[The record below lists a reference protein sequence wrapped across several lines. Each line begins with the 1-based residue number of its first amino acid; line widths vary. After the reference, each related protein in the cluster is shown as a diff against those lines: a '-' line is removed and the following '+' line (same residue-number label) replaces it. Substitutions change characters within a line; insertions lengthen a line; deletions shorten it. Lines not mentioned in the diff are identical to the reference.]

1 MAIYWDKDT
10 LVLDDEFK
18 RSRGLIKFELCS
30 DNNILIYQDSD
41 IPVVRDKFEALDE
54 YTQLTLDETIES
66 LLKIAH
72 ELEEYKNGK
81 SIWINKQL

>member
-30 DNNILIYQDSD
+30 DNNVLIYQDSD

-81 SIWINKQL
+81 SI

>member
-18 RSRGLIKFELCS
+18 RSRGIINFELYKTIHGG
-30 DNNILIYQDSD
+30 NNVKIYQDSD
-41 IPVVRDKFEALDE
+41 IPFFRDKFESLDL
-54 YTQLTLDETIES
+54 YADFTVDDVIES

-72 ELEEYKNGK
+72 ELEEYKNDE
-81 SIWINKQL
+81 SI

>member
-10 LVLDDEFK
+10 LILDDEFK

-41 IPVVRDKFEALDE
+41 IPVVRDKFEVLGE
-54 YTQLTLDETIES
+54 YAQLTLDDTIES

-81 SIWINKQL
+81 SI

>member
-1 MAIYWDKDT
+1 MAVYWDEDT

-54 YTQLTLDETIES
+54 YTQITLDDTIES

-81 SIWINKQL
+81 SI

>member
-1 MAIYWDKDT
+1 MAVYWDEDT

-54 YTQLTLDETIES
+54 YAQLTLDETIES

-72 ELEEYKNGK
+72 ELEEYKSGK
-81 SIWINKQL
+81 SS

>member
-81 SIWINKQL
+81 SI

>member
-30 DNNILIYQDSD
+30 DNNVLIYQDSD

-54 YTQLTLDETIES
+54 YTQLTLDDTIES

-72 ELEEYKNGK
+72 ELEEYKNGE
-81 SIWINKQL
+81 SI

>member
-1 MAIYWDKDT
+1 MAIYWDNDT
-10 LVLDDEFK
+10 LVLDDEFEH
-18 RSRGLIKFELCS
+18 SRGIIKFELCS

-54 YTQLTLDETIES
+54 YAQLTLDETIES

-81 SIWINKQL
+81 SI